1 MTTGISELMS
11 AETRATHIVAE
22 ARNARGE
29 RLKVAKQ
36 DAQTVINMVRTEK
49 EAAFL
54 SRSNQPLDNDKLLD
68 MKKTTHAE
76 VKTMTFDCRAPFFA
90 ILCHDFLS
98 QETF

>member
-1 MTTGISELMS
+1 
-11 AETRATHIVAE
+11 
-22 ARNARGE
+22 
-29 RLKVAKQ
+29 LKVAKQ

-76 VKTMTFDCRAPFFA
+76 VKTMTKHFESNKAASIAMLIEVTTNVSMTLEETRKLSGQRANA
-90 ILCHDFLS
+90 HS
-98 QETF
+98 Y